1 MSSIVGHKPSE
12 NVVIAVIER
21 IEHISL
27 SSQVLEQMKLRIC
40 SHEWPPASKL
50 PSESDLSA
58 MFGVSRVTIR
68 NALHRLVGL
77 GLIETRLG
85 DGSYV
90 ARIDESSGLNSLIPV
105 VYLEENIE
113 NILEFRREFE
123 SGACAIAAGR
133 AEKEDIADLR
143 DMLAKML
150 ALQNNRSALAD
161 ADLKFHYR
169 IAAISRNSLIIKT
182 YEIISEVYAE
192 HMKRVVRAIGGEAG
206 CYYHAIIV
214 DALEVGDVEKARRFM
229 YEHIAS
235 NERILFKVK

>member
-1 MSSIVGHKPSE
+1 M
-12 NVVIAVIER
+12 IER

-27 SSQVLEQMKLRIC
+27 SGQVLEQMKLRIR
-40 SHEWPPASKL
+40 SHEWPSASKL

-133 AEKEDIADLR
+133 AETEDIADLR

-150 ALQNNRSALAD
+150 ALQNDRSALAD

-169 IAAISRNSLIIKT
+169 IAAISRDSLIIKT
-182 YEIISEVYAE
+182 YEIISEVYAA
-192 HMKRVVRAIGGEAG
+192 HMKRVVRAIGGEAE

-214 DALEVGDVEKARRFM
+214 DALEAGDAEKRVDLCMNLLRQTRKFC
-229 YEHIAS
+229 
-235 NERILFKVK
+235 